1 MRAQVS
7 LQARRR
13 PYPAALGR
21 GPRGASAGW
30 PPALRGTHGRLP
42 HSEVLQ
48 ATQDL
53 HGCREVPLL
62 VARLRNQQKF
72 GQQSHLQLKQTG
84 SGVFAPRPP
93 AATAARRLSGPGRGR
108 EDQAAGLSCAWG
120 RGTGQQGGRP
130 REQKGRRP
138 VHAQT
143 WADLRAGSGTG
154 AGRAAPT
161 GEAQP
166 LSLRGQPRGPR
177 AGPLPHAVPAPG
189 RAQGSRAPSGASG
202 LGRAHPR
209 GRSALDSTWMSHS
222 AGDGC
227 TVLS

>member
-7 LQARRR
+7 LQACRC

-21 GPRGASAGW
+21 GPRGAGAGW

-93 AATAARRLSGPGRGR
+93 AVTAARRLSGPGRGR
-108 EDQAAGLSCAWG
+108 EDQAAGLSCVWG

-138 VHAQT
+138 VNAQT
-143 WADLRAGSGTG
+143 WADLRARSGTG
-154 AGRAAPT
+154 GGGEGSPAP
-161 GEAQP
+161 P
-166 LSLRGQPRGPR
+166 GP
-177 AGPLPHAVPAPG
+177 APLPHAVPAPG
-189 RAQGSRAPSGASG
+189 WAQGSRAPSGASG
-202 LGRAHPR
+202 LGRARPAWPQC
-209 GRSALDSTWMSHS
+209 ALDSTWMSHS
-222 AGDGC
+222 AGDCC

>member
-7 LQARRR
+7 LQACRC

-21 GPRGASAGW
+21 GPRGAGAGW

-108 EDQAAGLSCAWG
+108 EDQAAGLSCVWG

-138 VHAQT
+138 VNAQT
-143 WADLRAGSGTG
+143 WAGLRARSGTG
-154 AGRAAPT
+154 GGGEGSPAP
-161 GEAQP
+161 P
-166 LSLRGQPRGPR
+166 GP
-177 AGPLPHAVPAPG
+177 APLPHAVPAPG
-189 RAQGSRAPSGASG
+189 WAQGSRAPSGASG
-202 LGRAHPR
+202 LGRARPAWPQR
-209 GRSALDSTWMSHS
+209 ALDSTWMSHS
-222 AGDGC
+222 AGDCC